1 MDREE
6 GMQDLWELTRS
17 SIIGRDKLI
26 RTPFGARRL
35 TYADHT
41 ASGRAVTLI
50 EEQMQR
56 LLETYGNT
64 HTEDDATGTITSELL
79 HQAETSIKAAVHAGP
94 RHRIIAVGAG
104 TTAAVHQLQQIL
116 GIYVPPAGKELF
128 RTILAE
134 RFSAEELAG
143 FMDWINGKRPVVF
156 VGPFE
161 HHSNEVSWRECFAE
175 VVEIELTPRGFL
187 DLDDLTKKIEKPQY
201 EGRQKIGA
209 FSAAS
214 NVTGVK
220 TPVHEVARILHRHDA
235 LAFFDFA
242 AAAPYERID
251 CNRDEECFFDAL
263 YFSPHKL
270 LGGPGSAGVLIIH
283 EKIYRSDLPPTMGA
297 GGTVEFVSSNGQDY
311 LPDIEAREKAG
322 TPGIL
327 QTIRAALALQL
338 KESLDPAR
346 IAAREAELVRTAHGM
361 LAGHPGIMLMG
372 DVDPQDRL
380 PIFSFTI
387 KVGPSWLHPRFVT
400 VLLND
405 LFGIQSRAGCS
416 CAAPYGHRL
425 LGIDENKSRRFEDT
439 IIRGNIG
446 LKPGWTRVN
455 FHFLHTDAEVDFI
468 CRAIRFI
475 ADKGVAFLPLY
486 EFDIHTGAWKHR
498 EFVPEPVRLGL
509 DFAAGQAARQGTRQA
524 ARQSAAPA
532 LPDGPLEELFGR
544 YLAEAEKLARS
555 LDGRFSRNALST
567 TEQDLIPFLYSRLPG
582 DAAP

>member
-1 MDREE
+1 
-6 GMQDLWELTRS
+6 MQDLWDLARG
-17 SIIGRDKLI
+17 SIIGKDTLI
-26 RTPFGARRL
+26 STPFGRRRL

-50 EEQMQR
+50 EAYMKR
-56 LLETYGNT
+56 LMETYGNT

-79 HQAETSIKAAVHAGP
+79 HQAETSIKRAVNAGP
-94 RHRIIAVGAG
+94 GHRIISVGAG

-116 GIYVPPAGKELF
+116 GIYVPPAGKDFF
-128 RTILAE
+128 RSILAE
-134 RFSAEELAG
+134 RFSAPELAR
-143 FMDWINGKRPVVF
+143 FTEWINGKRPVVF

-175 VVEIELTPRGFL
+175 VVEVELTRRGFL
-187 DLDDLTKKIEKPQY
+187 DLEDLSRKLEQPQFA
-201 EGRQKIGA
+201 GRKKIGA

-220 TPVHEVARILHRHDA
+220 TPVHDVARILHRHDA

-251 CNRDEECFFDAL
+251 CNQDEETFFDAL

-270 LGGPGSAGVLIIH
+270 LGGPGSAGILIIH
-283 EKIYRSDLPPTMGA
+283 ERIYRSDLPPTVGA
-297 GGTVEFVSSNGQDY
+297 GGTVEFVSFNAQDY
-311 LPDIEAREKAG
+311 IPDIEAREKAG

-327 QTIRAALALQL
+327 QTIRAALALEL
-338 KESLDPAR
+338 KEKLDPAR
-346 IAAREAELVRTAHGM
+346 IAAREAELVRKAYDM
-361 LAGHPGIMLMG
+361 LAGRPGVELMG
-372 DVDPQDRL
+372 DVDLERRL
-380 PIFSFTI
+380 PIFSFTV
-387 KVGPSWLHPRFVT
+387 KVGKSWLHPRFVT

-425 LGIDENKSRRFEDT
+425 LGIDELKSRKFEDT

-468 CRAIRFI
+468 CKAIRFI
-475 ADKGVAFLPLY
+475 ADQGVAFLPLY
-486 EFDIHTGAWKHR
+486 SFDIRTGAWKHR
-498 EFVPEPVRLGL
+498 EFSPEPVVFGL
-509 DFAAGQAARQGTRQA
+509 DFDAARSGP
-524 ARQSAAPA
+524 QSAAARTPSDLRA
-532 LPDGPLEELFGR
+532 IFDG
-544 YLAEAEKLARS
+544 YLAEAGTLAQA
-555 LDGRFSRNALST
+555 LDRKFSRDALST
-567 TEQDLIPFLYSRLPG
+567 TEQDLIPFLYSRQPG
-582 DAAP
+582 ESAP

>member
-1 MDREE
+1 
-6 GMQDLWELTRS
+6 MQDLWELTRS
-17 SIIGRDKLI
+17 SIIGHDTLI
-26 RTPFGARRL
+26 RTPFGERRL

-50 EEQMQR
+50 EEHVAR

-79 HQAETSIKAAVHAGP
+79 HQAETAIKAAVNAGP
-94 RHRIIAVGAG
+94 RHRIISVGAG

-116 GIYVPPAGKELF
+116 GIYVPPAGKDLF

-134 RFSAEELAG
+134 RFPPPELAD
-143 FMDWINGKRPVVF
+143 FMEWVNGKRPVVF

-175 VVEIELTPRGFL
+175 VVEIELSPRGFL
-187 DLDDLTKKIEKPQY
+187 DLDDLAEKLELPQFA
-201 EGRQKIGA
+201 GRRKIGA

-220 TPVHEVARILHRHDA
+220 TPVHDVARILHRHDA
-235 LAFFDFA
+235 QAFFDFA

-270 LGGPGSAGVLIIH
+270 LGGPGSAGILIIH
-283 EKIYRSDLPPTMGA
+283 ERIYRTDLPPTVGA

-338 KESLDPAR
+338 KERLDPER
-346 IAAREAELVRTAHGM
+346 IAGREAELVRTAHGK
-361 LAGHPGIMLMG
+361 LAGHPAIMLMG
-372 DVDPQDRL
+372 NVDLARRL

-387 KVGPSWLHPRFVT
+387 RAGSSWLHPRFVT

-425 LGIDENKSRRFEDT
+425 LGIDESKSRRFEDT
-439 IIRGNIG
+439 IIRGNVG

-468 CRAIRFI
+468 CRAIRFV
-475 ADKGVAFLPLY
+475 ADRGVAFLPLY
-486 EFDIHTGAWKHR
+486 GFDIHTGAWKHR
-498 EFVPEPVRLGL
+498 EFVPRPVSLDL
-509 DFAAGQAARQGTRQA
+509 DFTAGRPAAHARPEATADLG
-524 ARQSAAPA
+524 A
-532 LPDGPLEELFGR
+532 LFAG
-544 YLAEAEKLARS
+544 YLAEAEKLAQS
-555 LDGRFSRNALST
+555 LDGRFSRDALVS
-567 TEQDLIPFLYSRLPG
+567 TEQDLIPFLYSPG
-582 DAAP
+582 RDAP